1 MPVSSPK
8 LSPVAGTTAVTTAGV
23 LPVYLT
29 SSLAV
34 LSGPDLGFGPGGLG
48 GLIAAQ
54 FAVAAVV
61 TWISGRMAD
70 RRSPPQ
76 QMRASALLAAAAMGL
91 AALAP
96 GITVLAVAMIVAG
109 VANGLGQPASNALL
123 SSVVDVRRRGAAY
136 GLKQAAIPLGV
147 LAAGALLAA
156 VGVPFGWRA
165 GYAVGAAL
173 ALLAGTLVPTVRP
186 GAVPGGSGARAPA
199 PRLTPLWVLA
209 VGSAFGAAGG
219 NVLGGFLV
227 PYAVATG
234 LEPSHAGAL
243 SAAGSA
249 TGAATRIA
257 LGEHADR
264 RGGRHLLRVAALSA
278 LGAVGFAVL
287 AWGGGGMLGLLAG
300 AALAYV
306 AGWSWAGLLG
316 HAVALAHPDAPARAT
331 AVTQGGVALGGALG
345 PLVGGLIVRAEGF
358 AAGWLLAAGCAVA
371 ASAGVVCGRAL
382 LLRDPAAARIA
393 AQEWERAPT
402 RRLGRG

>member
-1 MPVSSPK
+1 MLVSSPE
-8 LSPVAGTTAVTTAGV
+8 LSPVAGATAVTTAGV

-34 LSGPDLGFGPGGLG
+34 LSGPDLAFGPGGLG

-61 TWISGRMAD
+61 TWTSGRVAD
-70 RRSPPQ
+70 RRPPPQ
-76 QMRASALLAAAAMGL
+76 LMRASALLAAAAMGL
-91 AALAP
+91 AAVAP
-96 GITVLAVAMIVAG
+96 GVAVLAAAMVVAG

-123 SSVVDVRRRGAAY
+123 SSAVDVRRRGAAY

-147 LAAGALLAA
+147 LVAGVLLAA
-156 VGVPFGWRA
+156 VGVPFGWRV

-173 ALLAGTLVPTVRP
+173 ALLAGALVPTVRP
-186 GAVPGGSGARAPA
+186 GAVRGSGAAAPA
-199 PRLTPLWVLA
+199 PHLTPLWVLA
-209 VGSAFGAAGG
+209 AGSAFGAAGG
-219 NVLGGFLV
+219 NMLGGFLV

-234 LEPSHAGAL
+234 LTPGHAGAL

-249 TGAATRIA
+249 MGAATRIG
-257 LGEHADR
+257 LGGHADR

-278 LGAVGFAVL
+278 VGAVGFAVL
-287 AWGGGGMLGLLAG
+287 AWGGGGTAGLLAG

-316 HAVALAHPDAPARAT
+316 YAVALAHPDAPARAT

-345 PLVGGLIVRAEGF
+345 PLVGGLVVHAEGF

-371 ASAGVVCGRAL
+371 ASAAVVWGRAL

-393 AQEWERAPT
+393 AQEWQRAAT
-402 RRLGRG
+402 GRRE